1 MTIEEQI
8 MNFISSNLLFS
19 DDSFPYSENDS
30 FLENGIVDSI
40 GIMEL
45 VLFIEENFNISIEN
59 GEITPMNFDSV
70 AKLSTY
76 VRSKMNNTY

>member
-1 MTIEEQI
+1 MTIEEQVK
-8 MNFISSNLLFS
+8 NFISSNLLFS
-19 DDSFPYSENDS
+19 NNGFPYSENDS
-30 FLENGIVDSI
+30 FLEKGIVDSI

-45 VLFIEENFNISIEN
+45 VLFIEDNFKISIEN

-76 VRSKMNNTY
+76 VRFKMNNPV